1 MRTSLNSLQAYK
13 YHEVHKGRSILG
25 LSSGVM
31 PGLPYWCTCNSGVL
45 VYSDKG
51 FWIIPG
57 PPMYSCVH
65 VLGYMY
71 SDRGV
76 T

>member
-45 VYSDKG
+45 VYSDTG
-51 FWIIPG
+51 VLDNPG
-57 PPMYSCVH
+57 TTDVLMCTCSGIH
-65 VLGYMY
+65 VL
-71 SDRGV
+71 
-76 T
+76 